1 MSPVGQDLRYSLRAL
16 RKSPGFAAAAVG
28 ILTLGIG
35 ANTALFSV
43 VDAVLLRPLPF
54 PEPGRMMRLEEAPPP
69 PAASLKAA
77 SPADYFDWR
86 GQSHSFAALAAYR
99 GGSFTR
105 TGGAGAPGALGP
117 PPAGALFSLL

>member
-28 ILTLGIG
+28 ILALGIG

-69 PAASLKAA
+69 PTASLKAA

-86 GQSHSFAALAAYR
+86 GQSHSLAAPGAHR
-99 GGSFTR
+99 GGSLR
-105 TGGAGAPGALGP
+105 LAG
-117 PPAGALFSLL
+117 